1 MITYQDY
8 LEIKDRSESE
18 RMAFVRRCINEHK
31 DSAEYKIARDA
42 DLYDKQRNVTITQY
56 QKLLYTASGDAVPD
70 NYSANYKLCS
80 NFYNRLTTQRN
91 QYLLGNGVTF
101 GKPDTKARL
110 GKFFDQRMSELGHDA
125 QNGGEAFGFWN
136 LDHLEVFGY
145 TEFKPI
151 YDEENGAMMVGV
163 RFWQID
169 DSKPLRATF
178 YEMEGVTDYLYSK
191 DYPDGKVIAE
201 RRPYVIKTK
210 TTAVDGT
217 IVYAGENYPSFP
229 IIPMFNI
236 QRQSDL
242 VGMRQQID
250 CFDLILSGFANTID
264 EASLFYWT
272 ITNCGGMDEIDMVK
286 FRNDMARLK
295 VGMLEDK
302 GAQLES
308 HTVEAP
314 YASREAILTRLR
326 SEIYE
331 DYMALDTKEISA
343 GAVTATQ
350 IEASYEPLNS
360 KVDEYETQ
368 VTIFILKLLELLG
381 IDDMP
386 TYSRSK
392 IVNRNEEIQ
401 IVLQSASVLPE
412 EYITKKILTILGDAD
427 ALEDVKVMKEKEEM
441 DLNTEDA
448 DDTEDDGET
457 PVPEEE

>member
-1 MITYQDY
+1 MTMREITPQDI
-8 LEIKDRSESE
+8 EI
-18 RMAFVRRCINEHK
+18 
-31 DSAEYKIARDA
+31 
-42 DLYDKQRNVTITQY
+42 ITQM
-56 QKLLYTASGDAVPD
+56 
-70 NYSANYKLCS
+70 
-80 NFYNRLTTQRN
+80 RLQM
-91 QYLLGNGVTF
+91 LDEVTED
-101 GKPDTKARL
+101 PL
-110 GKFFDQRMSELGHDA
+110 PEELGDSIRRFVWKHMRD
-125 QNGGEAFGFWN
+125 NSCLG
-136 LDHLEVFGY
+136 
-145 TEFKPI
+145 
-151 YDEENGAMMVGV
+151 MVAE
-163 RFWQID
+163 
-169 DSKPLRATF
+169 K
-178 YEMEGVTDYLYSK
+178 
-191 DYPDGKVIAE
+191 DGKVIAE

-295 VGMLEDK
+295 VGMIEDK

-326 SEIYE
+326 AEIYE

-368 VTIFILKLLELLG
+368 VTIFILKLLDLLG

-427 ALEDVKVMKEKEEM
+427 ALEEVNLMKEKEEM
-441 DLNTEDA
+441 DLNTEDEEEA
-448 DDTEDDGET
+448 